1 METDRLGKGLAALI
15 SSNQVDN
22 SSSSFVPEF
31 SIELIEPNPYQPR
44 MHIDPN
50 ELIQIADSIREHG
63 IVQPL
68 IITRKRDSDRYYL
81 IAGERRLRASQLAGF
96 KTVPVVIKDS
106 SPQEMLELA
115 IIENV
120 QRQDLN
126 PIEEASAYKQM
137 QDEFG
142 MSHDEIAKRVGFNRV
157 TITNKIRLLNIP
169 ESVKEDILNGKLSEG
184 HARAL
189 LGIKDK
195 TSLIAA
201 ADLVVKRGMSV
212 REAEAL
218 ARKISFGKGSSTRI
232 WKTTDEETNK
242 YSDMLS
248 RKLGYTAHI
257 TKMTKGGKLVI
268 RYNNIEELKDLMD
281 KLL

>member
-169 ESVKEDILNGKLSEG
+169 EPVKEDILNGKLSEG

-257 TKMTKGGKLVI
+257 TKMT
-268 RYNNIEELKDLMD
+268 
-281 KLL
+281 

>member
-169 ESVKEDILNGKLSEG
+169 EPVKEDILNGKLSEG